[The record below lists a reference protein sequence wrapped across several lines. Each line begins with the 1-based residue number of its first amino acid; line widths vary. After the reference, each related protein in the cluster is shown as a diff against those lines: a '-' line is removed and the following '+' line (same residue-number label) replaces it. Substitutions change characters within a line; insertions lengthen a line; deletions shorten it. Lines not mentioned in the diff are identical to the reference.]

1 MLGVAYGS
9 RSRVESDMKFT
20 HKHHA
25 RHAFCGTKAQF
36 GVIQL
41 ESMNWADVPTRAS
54 HAEGRWFDH
63 SQDHEVRRLGGGPRR
78 TSLRIAYL
86 PSPACPVAN
95 CGGLPLGREG
105 LPRLPRGGVGIPEIH
120 SGSSENGP
128 RLLRVCVLA
137 S

>member
-95 CGGLPLGREG
+95 CVEGCRSAGRVCRAS
-105 LPRLPRGGVGIPEIH
+105 LVAA
-120 SGSSENGP
+120 SGSRKSIQD
-128 RLLRVCVLA
+128 LLKMARNCSGFVC
-137 S
+137 